1 MGLSLSADFKKLKQ
15 LNNKWK
21 LPMMLVAIIDLG
33 YVFLNLNH
41 KTTVWQYHYVIETSK
56 NLVKKHL

>member
-41 KTTVWQYHYVIETSK
+41 KTTVWQNHYGIETSK

>member
-1 MGLSLSADFKKLKQ
+1 
-15 LNNKWK
+15 
-21 LPMMLVAIIDLG
+21 MMLVAIIDLG

-56 NLVKKHL
+56 NFVKKHL

>member
-1 MGLSLSADFKKLKQ
+1 
-15 LNNKWK
+15 
-21 LPMMLVAIIDLG
+21 MMLVAIIDLG
-33 YVFLNLNH
+33 YVFLNLND